1 MTTVPVPADWPVSE
15 SEARAV
21 QDALRARVVLDE
33 TGPPPGTG
41 RVTGVD
47 VAYDD
52 ERNLVAAAAVVLDA
66 ATLDVVAESTAVGRI
81 SFPYVPGLLAFREIP
96 TVLAALE
103 ALPCPP
109 GLVVCDG
116 YGLAHPRRFGLACH
130 LGVLTGL
137 PTIGVAKNP
146 FTFTHAAPG
155 TPRGSTAPLL
165 AGHEE
170 VGRALRTRDAVKPV
184 FVSVGHR
191 VSLDNACAHTLAL
204 TPAYRLPETTRRAD
218 ALCRRALA
226 EITPAAQGDS
236 RRYPGGN

>member
-1 MTTVPVPADWPVSE
+1 
-15 SEARAV
+15 
-21 QDALRARVVLDE
+21 
-33 TGPPPGTG
+33 
-41 RVTGVD
+41 
-47 VAYDD
+47 
-52 ERNLVAAAAVVLDA
+52 
-66 ATLDVVAESTAVGRI
+66 I

-116 YGLAHPRRFGLACH
+116 YGLAPPRRVGLACH
-130 LGVLTGL
+130 RGVRTGL
-137 PTIGVAKNP
+137 PPIGVAKNP